1 MNQRLKLELAG
12 YVDDGMDYSNSAEVR
27 SIVDASDVAREFYER
42 LLFAN
47 KRLESFFQSKEM
59 HKTNKKLHKFIDDTL
74 EPKDTFWTRWVPASG
89 LMMAAIAMLIT
100 FGPFMTPVTEAPA
113 MSNIQVNIPASI
125 PQPQTIKN
133 YEVNTVWS
141 LASSMTDEMDATIY
155 QVMYGVFAANTNAFI
170 GGDLTS
176 IRADKDFVKPD
187 KALVQMIDPATAQ
200 RMVESYL
207 NQFCNKLLLPPFKY

>member
-1 MNQRLKLELAG
+1 MNQRVKLQLAG

-47 KRLESFFQSKEM
+47 KRLENFFQSKEM

-89 LMMAAIAMLIT
+89 LMMAAVAMLIT
-100 FGPFMTPVTEAPA
+100 FGPFITPVTETPV

-133 YEVNTVWS
+133 YEVTTVWS

-187 KALVQMIDPATAQ
+187 KALVQMIDPATAKQ
-200 RMVESYL
+200 MVKSYL
-207 NQFCNKLLLPPFKY
+207 N

>member
-1 MNQRLKLELAG
+1 MNQRLKLQLAG

-74 EPKDTFWTRWVPASG
+74 EPKDAFWTRWVPASG
-89 LMMAAIAMLIT
+89 LMMAAVAMLIT
-100 FGPFMTPVTEAPA
+100 FGPFMAPVTETPA
-113 MSNIQVNIPASI
+113 LSNIQVNIPASI

-133 YEVNTVWS
+133 YQVNTVWS

-155 QVMYGVFAANTNAFI
+155 QVMYGVFAANTDAFI

-187 KALVQMIDPATAQ
+187 KALVKMIDPATAQ
-200 RMVESYL
+200 QMVESYL
-207 NQFCNKLLLPPFKY
+207 N

>member
-1 MNQRLKLELAG
+1 MNQRLKLQLAG

-59 HKTNKKLHKFIDDTL
+59 LKTNKKLHQFIDDTL
-74 EPKDTFWTRWVPASG
+74 EPKDTLWTRWVPASG
-89 LMMAAIAMLIT
+89 LMMAAVTMLIT

-113 MSNIQVNIPASI
+113 MSNIQLNIPSSI
-125 PQPQTIKN
+125 PQPQTIKS

-187 KALVQMIDPATAQ
+187 KALVKMIDPATAQ
-200 RMVESYL
+200 QMVESYL
-207 NQFCNKLLLPPFKY
+207 N

>member
-1 MNQRLKLELAG
+1 MNQRLKLQLAG
-12 YVDDGMDYSNSAEVR
+12 YVDDGMDYSNSVEVR

-59 HKTNKKLHKFIDDTL
+59 QKTNKKLHKFIDETL
-74 EPKDTFWTRWVPASG
+74 EPKDAFWTRWVPASG
-89 LMMAAIAMLIT
+89 LMMAAVAMLIT

-113 MSNIQVNIPASI
+113 ISNIQVNIPASI

-133 YEVNTVWS
+133 YQVNTAWS

-200 RMVESYL
+200 QMVESYL
-207 NQFCNKLLLPPFKY
+207 N

>member
-1 MNQRLKLELAG
+1 MNQRLKLQLAG
-12 YVDDGMDYSNSAEVR
+12 YVDDGMDYSNSAQVR

-59 HKTNKKLHKFIDDTL
+59 HKTNKKLHQFIDDTL

-89 LMMAAIAMLIT
+89 LMMAAVAMLIS

-187 KALVQMIDPATAQ
+187 KALVQMIDPATAKQ
-200 RMVESYL
+200 MVESYL
-207 NQFCNKLLLPPFKY
+207 N

>member
-1 MNQRLKLELAG
+1 MNQRLKLQLAG
-12 YVDDGMDYSNSAEVR
+12 YVDDGMDYSNSLEVR
-27 SIVDASDVAREFYER
+27 NIVDASDAAREFYET

-47 KRLESFFQSKEM
+47 KRLKSFFQSKEM

-89 LMMAAIAMLIT
+89 LMMAAVAMLIT
-100 FGPFMTPVTEAPA
+100 FGPFMTPISEVPA
-113 MSNIQVNIPASI
+113 ISNIQVNIPASI

-133 YEVNTVWS
+133 YQVNTAWS

-200 RMVESYL
+200 QMVESYL
-207 NQFCNKLLLPPFKY
+207 N

>member
-1 MNQRLKLELAG
+1 MNQRLKLQLAG
-12 YVDDGMDYSNSAEVR
+12 YLDDGMDYSNSAEVR

-89 LMMAAIAMLIT
+89 LMMAAVAMLIT
-100 FGPFMTPVTEAPA
+100 FGPFMTPVTEGPV

-200 RMVESYL
+200 QMVESYL
-207 NQFCNKLLLPPFKY
+207 N

>member
-1 MNQRLKLELAG
+1 MNQRLKLQLAG

-27 SIVDASDVAREFYER
+27 SIVDASDAAREFYER

-74 EPKDTFWTRWVPASG
+74 EPKDTFWTLWVPASG
-89 LMMAAIAMLIT
+89 LMMAAVAILIT
-100 FGPFMTPVTEAPA
+100 FGPFMTPVTETSV

-141 LASSMTDEMDATIY
+141 LASSMTDEMDATVH
-155 QVMYGVFAANTNAFI
+155 QVMYGIFLSNSLAFNN
-170 GGDLTS
+170 GDLSS
-176 IRADKDFVKPD
+176 IRADKDLIKPD
-187 KALVQMIDPATAQ
+187 KAIVQMIDPLLAKQ
-200 RMVESYL
+200 VI
-207 NQFCNKLLLPPFKY
+207 QKL

>member
-1 MNQRLKLELAG
+1 MNQRLKLQLAG

-27 SIVDASDVAREFYER
+27 NIVDASDVAREFYER

-47 KRLESFFQSKEM
+47 KRLESFFQSKEI

-74 EPKDTFWTRWVPASG
+74 EPVDTFWTRWVPASG
-89 LMMAAIAMLIT
+89 LMMAAVAMLIT

-113 MSNIQVNIPASI
+113 ISNIQVNIPASI
-125 PQPQTIKN
+125 PQPQTIKS
-133 YEVNTVWS
+133 YEVKTVWS
-141 LASSMTDEMDATIY
+141 LASSMTEEMDATIY

-176 IRADKDFVKPD
+176 IRADMDFVKPD
-187 KALVQMIDPATAQ
+187 KALVQLIDPAAAQ
-200 RMVESYL
+200 QMVERFI
-207 NQFCNKLLLPPFKY
+207 N

>member
-1 MNQRLKLELAG
+1 MNQRLKLQLAG

-59 HKTNKKLHKFIDDTL
+59 HKTNKKLHKFIDETL

-89 LMMAAIAMLIT
+89 LMMAAVAMLVT

-133 YEVNTVWS
+133 YQVNTAWS

-200 RMVESYL
+200 QMVESYL
-207 NQFCNKLLLPPFKY
+207 N

>member
-1 MNQRLKLELAG
+1 MNQRLKLQLAG

-27 SIVDASDVAREFYER
+27 SIVDASDMAREFYER

-59 HKTNKKLHKFIDDTL
+59 YKTNKKLHKFIDDTL

-89 LMMAAIAMLIT
+89 LMMAAVAILIT
-100 FGPFMTPVTEAPA
+100 FGTFMTPVTETPA

-176 IRADKDFVKPD
+176 IRADMDFVKPD
-187 KALVQMIDPATAQ
+187 KALVQLIDPAAAQ
-200 RMVESYL
+200 QMVERFI
-207 NQFCNKLLLPPFKY
+207 N

>member
-1 MNQRLKLELAG
+1 MNQRLKLQLAG

-59 HKTNKKLHKFIDDTL
+59 QKTNKKLHKFIDETL
-74 EPKDTFWTRWVPASG
+74 EPKDAFWTRWVPASG
-89 LMMAAIAMLIT
+89 LMMAAVAMLIT
-100 FGPFMTPVTEAPA
+100 FGPLMTPVTEAPA

-133 YEVNTVWS
+133 YQVNTAWS

-200 RMVESYL
+200 QMVESYL
-207 NQFCNKLLLPPFKY
+207 N

>member
-1 MNQRLKLELAG
+1 MNQRLKLQLAG

-27 SIVDASDVAREFYER
+27 SIVDASAVAREFYER

-89 LMMAAIAMLIT
+89 LMMAAVAMLIT
-100 FGPFMTPVTEAPA
+100 FGPFITPVTEAPA
-113 MSNIQVNIPASI
+113 MSIIQVNIPASI
-125 PQPQTIKN
+125 PQPQTIKS

-187 KALVQMIDPATAQ
+187 KALVKMIDPATAQ
-200 RMVESYL
+200 QMVESYL
-207 NQFCNKLLLPPFKY
+207 N

>member
-1 MNQRLKLELAG
+1 MNQRLKLKLAG
-12 YVDDGMDYSNSAEVR
+12 YVEDGMDYSNSTEVR
-27 SIVDASDVAREFYER
+27 SIVDASDVARKFYER

-47 KRLESFFQSKEM
+47 KRLENFFQSKEM
-59 HKTNKKLHKFIDDTL
+59 HKTNKKLHKFIDETL

-89 LMMAAIAMLIT
+89 LMMAAVAMLIT

-200 RMVESYL
+200 QMVESYL
-207 NQFCNKLLLPPFKY
+207 N

>member
-1 MNQRLKLELAG
+1 MNQRLKLQLAG
-12 YVDDGMDYSNSAEVR
+12 YVDDGMDYSNSEEVR
-27 SIVDASDVAREFYER
+27 GIVDASDVAREFYER

-59 HKTNKKLHKFIDDTL
+59 QKTNTKLHKFIDDTL

-89 LMMAAIAMLIT
+89 LMMAAVAMLIT

-113 MSNIQVNIPASI
+113 ISNIQVNIPASI
-125 PQPQTIKN
+125 PQPQTIKS
-133 YEVNTVWS
+133 YEVSTVWS

-200 RMVESYL
+200 QMVESYL
-207 NQFCNKLLLPPFKY
+207 N

>member
-1 MNQRLKLELAG
+1 MNQRLKLQLAG

-59 HKTNKKLHKFIDDTL
+59 HKTNKKLRKFIDDTL

-89 LMMAAIAMLIT
+89 LMMAAVAMLIT

-187 KALVQMIDPATAQ
+187 KALVKMIDPATAQ
-200 RMVESYL
+200 QMVESYL
-207 NQFCNKLLLPPFKY
+207 N

>member
-1 MNQRLKLELAG
+1 MNQRLKLQLAG

-89 LMMAAIAMLIT
+89 FMMAAVAMLIT
-100 FGPFMTPVTEAPA
+100 FGPFMTPVTETPG

-133 YEVNTVWS
+133 YEVKTVWS

-200 RMVESYL
+200 QMVESYL
-207 NQFCNKLLLPPFKY
+207 N

>member
-1 MNQRLKLELAG
+1 MNQRLKLQLTG

-27 SIVDASDVAREFYER
+27 SIVDTSDVAREFYER

-59 HKTNKKLHKFIDDTL
+59 HKTNKKLHKFIDETL

-89 LMMAAIAMLIT
+89 LMMAAVAMLIT
-100 FGPFMTPVTEAPA
+100 FGPFMTQVTETPA

-200 RMVESYL
+200 QMVESYL
-207 NQFCNKLLLPPFKY
+207 N

>member
-1 MNQRLKLELAG
+1 MNQRLKLQLAG

-27 SIVDASDVAREFYER
+27 SIVDASDVAREFYEK

-59 HKTNKKLHKFIDDTL
+59 HKTNNKLHKFIDDTL
-74 EPKDTFWTRWVPASG
+74 EPKDTFWIRWVPASG
-89 LMMAAIAMLIT
+89 LMMAAVAMLIT
-100 FGPFMTPVTEAPA
+100 FGSFMSPVTETPA
-113 MSNIQVNIPASI
+113 LSNIQVNIPASI

-187 KALVQMIDPATAQ
+187 KALVKMIDPATAQ
-200 RMVESYL
+200 QMVESYL
-207 NQFCNKLLLPPFKY
+207 N

>member
-1 MNQRLKLELAG
+1 MNQRLKLQLAG

-47 KRLESFFQSKEM
+47 KRLENFFQSKEM

-89 LMMAAIAMLIT
+89 LVMAAVAMMIT

-187 KALVQMIDPATAQ
+187 KALVKMIDPATAQ
-200 RMVESYL
+200 QMVESYL
-207 NQFCNKLLLPPFKY
+207 N

>member
-1 MNQRLKLELAG
+1 MNQRLKLQLAG

-59 HKTNKKLHKFIDDTL
+59 LKTNKKLHQFIDDTL
-74 EPKDTFWTRWVPASG
+74 EPKDTLWTRWVPASG
-89 LMMAAIAMLIT
+89 LMMAAVAMLIT

-125 PQPQTIKN
+125 PQPQTIKS

-187 KALVQMIDPATAQ
+187 KALVKMIDPATAQ
-200 RMVESYL
+200 QMVESYL
-207 NQFCNKLLLPPFKY
+207 N

>member
-1 MNQRLKLELAG
+1 MNQRLKLQLAG

-59 HKTNKKLHKFIDDTL
+59 HKTNKKLHKFIDETL

-89 LMMAAIAMLIT
+89 LMMAAVAMLIT
-100 FGPFMTPVTEAPA
+100 FGPFVTPVTEAPLL
-113 MSNIQVNIPASI
+113 SNIQVNIPASI

-176 IRADKDFVKPD
+176 IRADKDLVKPD
-187 KALVQMIDPATAQ
+187 KALVKMIDPATAQ
-200 RMVESYL
+200 QMVESYL
-207 NQFCNKLLLPPFKY
+207 N

>member
-1 MNQRLKLELAG
+1 MNQRLKLQLAG

-59 HKTNKKLHKFIDDTL
+59 QKTNKKLHKFIDDTL

-89 LMMAAIAMLIT
+89 LMMAAVAMLIT
-100 FGPFMTPVTEAPA
+100 FGPFMAPVTEAPVI
-113 MSNIQVNIPASI
+113 SNIQVNIPASI
-125 PQPQTIKN
+125 PQPQTIKS

-155 QVMYGVFAANTNAFI
+155 QVMYGVFAANTDAFI

-187 KALVQMIDPATAQ
+187 KALIKMIDPVTAQ

-207 NQFCNKLLLPPFKY
+207 N

>member
-1 MNQRLKLELAG
+1 MNQRLKLQLAG

-59 HKTNKKLHKFIDDTL
+59 HKTNKKLHQFIDDTL

-89 LMMAAIAMLIT
+89 LMMAAVAMLIT

-200 RMVESYL
+200 QMVESYL
-207 NQFCNKLLLPPFKY
+207 N

>member
-1 MNQRLKLELAG
+1 MNQRLKLQLAG

-59 HKTNKKLHKFIDDTL
+59 QKTNKKLHKFIDDTL

-89 LMMAAIAMLIT
+89 LMMAAVAMLIT

-187 KALVQMIDPATAQ
+187 KALVKMIDPATAQ
-200 RMVESYL
+200 QMVESYL
-207 NQFCNKLLLPPFKY
+207 N

>member
-1 MNQRLKLELAG
+1 MNQRLKLQLAG

-42 LLFAN
+42 LLFSN

-59 HKTNKKLHKFIDDTL
+59 HKTNTKLHKFIDDTL

-89 LMMAAIAMLIT
+89 LMMAAVATLIT
-100 FGPFMTPVTEAPA
+100 FGPFMTPVTETNA
-113 MSNIQVNIPASI
+113 MPNIQVNIPASI

-187 KALVQMIDPATAQ
+187 KALVKMIDPATAQ

-207 NQFCNKLLLPPFKY
+207 N

>member
-1 MNQRLKLELAG
+1 MNQRLKLQLAG

-27 SIVDASDVAREFYER
+27 SIVDASDVARELYER

-89 LMMAAIAMLIT
+89 LVMAAVAMMIT

-141 LASSMTDEMDATIY
+141 LASSMTDEMHATIQ

-200 RMVESYL
+200 QMVESYL
-207 NQFCNKLLLPPFKY
+207 N